1 MSERCY
7 KCFRAVSH
15 CLCKYAMPV
24 DAGVKFVLLM
34 HPKEAK
40 RERTGTGRLT
50 HITLVGSEILV
61 GLDFAKNARLS
72 ELLSSDEYFPVL
84 LYPGENTWSAKSVEL
99 KQALAG
105 NTGERIGTC
114 DAGVRASVGDI
125 GEQANISERNDNCEQ
140 TNTSERID
148 NCDIG
153 ERVAGGGV
161 RVDTSERVLGV
172 ATGVQSDTSE
182 HRCASARRGTGSKT
196 LLVLVI
202 DATWF
207 CAKKVLDHSPFLL
220 DLPRISFFGNYTSE
234 FTFKR
239 EPRSDYIS
247 TIESCYYLIKE
258 LQGQGLVADNVNAEP
273 LMTIFRKMVASQ
285 IQAQNDRIDGK
296 LPNTHAYNWKYTKK
310 FGEK

>member
-7 KCFRAVSH
+7 KCFRAMSH
-15 CLCKYAMPV
+15 CLCKYAEPV

-61 GLDFAKNARLS
+61 GLDFSENARFT

-84 LYPGENTWSAKSVEL
+84 LYPGENTWNAKSVEL
-99 KQALAG
+99 KRALMCDCDTG
-105 NTGERIGTC
+105 NNVERVDNC
-114 DAGVRASVGDI
+114 DTGVRA
-125 GEQANISERNDNCEQ
+125 NTSERND
-140 TNTSERID
+140 TGVR
-148 NCDIG
+148 G
-153 ERVAGGGV
+153 AGGG
-161 RVDTSERVLGV
+161 L
-172 ATGVQSDTSE
+172 
-182 HRCASARRGTGSKT
+182 SKT

-239 EPRSDYIS
+239 EPRPEYIS